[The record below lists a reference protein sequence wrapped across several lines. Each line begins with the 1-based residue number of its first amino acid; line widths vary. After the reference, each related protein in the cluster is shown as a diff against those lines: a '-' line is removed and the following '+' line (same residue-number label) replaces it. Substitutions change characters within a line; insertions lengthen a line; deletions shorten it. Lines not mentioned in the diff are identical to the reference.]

1 MIILSLDA
9 WEIPIDISSC
19 RCLEAGLAVCH
30 NQRGYA
36 RASHPASPNLLLQ
49 IQVVTRTRG
58 GLRQPTGEPSFL
70 RLWSQQ
76 LGSLS
81 GTCGGDWHLFPSLAP
96 LLEPLQQREERRD
109 EQHRQTG
116 RCDDAAQYAESQ
128 RDPAGRIARRR
139 LCLYA
144 ALTHPDWRR

>member
-1 MIILSLDA
+1 MVILSLDA
-9 WEIPIDISSC
+9 WEIPIDILYC

-36 RASHPASPNLLLQ
+36 RASHPASPDLLLQ

-81 GTCGGDWHLFPSLAP
+81 GTCGGDWHLFRPLRHSSNPCNSVKNEGTNSTAKQVDAMMPLNTLSPSEIRP
-96 LLEPLQQREERRD
+96 D
-109 EQHRQTG
+109 E
-116 RCDDAAQYAESQ
+116 
-128 RDPAGRIARRR
+128 
-139 LCLYA
+139 
-144 ALTHPDWRR
+144 